1 MKQIDVINHSSG
13 CVVAGG
19 YSSGRI
25 TFEKAI
31 DDRWDLTKR
40 VEEMLSAHDLI
51 GRKPTCYSFR
61 MGHRPRGSE
70 RTLAGPATAL
80 YLPDFKLKAEYD

>member
-51 GRKPTCYSFR
+51 GRKPTCYSFVAWAIDQEEVSEPWQ
-61 MGHRPRGSE
+61 GQPPRSISQ
-70 RTLAGPATAL
+70 TLS
-80 YLPDFKLKAEYD
+80 